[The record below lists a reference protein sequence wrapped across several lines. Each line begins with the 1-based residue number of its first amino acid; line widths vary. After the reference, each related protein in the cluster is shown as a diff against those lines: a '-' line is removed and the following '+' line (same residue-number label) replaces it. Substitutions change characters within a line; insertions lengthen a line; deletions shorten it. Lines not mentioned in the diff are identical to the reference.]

1 MHPARQFRVEDR
13 ETLLAFLREHPFVTI
28 AASVGGRP
36 MVAQAPVI
44 VRELDGELVIDFHLS
59 RGNILVPHLVQG
71 FRAVMLATGPDAY
84 ISPDGYVSADQAP
97 TWNYLSVEAEGSV
110 AVLNEA
116 ELIAQLDSLSEQEE
130 ARLLPKPLWTRHKM
144 APGKFEAMLRGI
156 IGGRLHVDRLEGTFK
171 LSQNKSDAD
180 RLGAAQALGAHPLAD
195 QMRRGAWASRPHS
208 PSD

>member
-1 MHPARQFRVEDR
+1 MHPAQPFRVGDR
-13 ETLLAFLREHPFVTI
+13 DTLLAFLRQHPFVTL

-36 MVAQAPVI
+36 MVAQAPVV
-44 VRELDGELVIDFHLS
+44 VREMHDELVIDFHLS
-59 RGNILVPHLVQG
+59 RGNILAPHLVQS

-84 ISPDGYVSADQAP
+84 ISPDGYESADQVP

-156 IGGRLHVDRLEGTFK
+156 IGGRLFVDRLEGTFK
-171 LSQNKSDAD
+171 LSQNKSAAD
-180 RLGAAQALGAHPLAD
+180 RLGAAKALGKHPLAKL
-195 QMRRGAWASRPHS
+195 MREVER
-208 PSD
+208 

>member
-1 MHPARQFRVEDR
+1 MHPARPFRVEDR
-13 ETLLAFLREHPFVTI
+13 DTLLAFLSEHPFVTL

-36 MVAQAPVI
+36 MVAQAPVV
-44 VRELDGELVIDFHLS
+44 VREMHDELVIDFHLS
-59 RGNILVPHLVQG
+59 RGNILAPHLVQG

-84 ISPDGYVSADQAP
+84 ISPDGYESADQVP

-156 IGGRLHVDRLEGTFK
+156 IGGRLFVDRLEGTFK
-171 LSQNKSDAD
+171 LSQNKSAAD
-180 RLGAAQALGAHPLAD
+180 RLGAAKGLGKHPLAKM
-195 QMRRGAWASRPHS
+195 MREVER
-208 PSD
+208 

>member
-1 MHPARQFRVEDR
+1 MHPAQPFRVEDR
-13 ETLLAFLREHPFVTI
+13 DTLLAFLREHPFVTL

-36 MVAQAPVI
+36 MVAQAPV
-44 VRELDGELVIDFHLS
+44 VAREMHDEMVIDFHLS
-59 RGNILVPHLVQG
+59 RGNILAPHLVQG

-84 ISPDGYVSADQAP
+84 ISPDGYESADQVP

-130 ARLLPKPLWTRHKM
+130 ARLAPKPLWTRHKM

-156 IGGRLHVDRLEGTFK
+156 IGGRLFVDRLEGTFK
-171 LSQNKSDAD
+171 LSQNKSAAD
-180 RLGAAQALGAHPLAD
+180 RLGAAKALGKHPLAKL
-195 QMRRGAWASRPHS
+195 MREVER
-208 PSD
+208 

>member
-1 MHPARQFRVEDR
+1 MHPARPFRGEDR
-13 ETLLAFLREHPFVTI
+13 DTLLAFLREHPFVTL

-36 MVAQAPVI
+36 MVAQAPIV
-44 VRELDGELVIDFHLS
+44 VREMHDELVIDFHLS
-59 RGNILVPHLVQG
+59 RGNILAPHLVQG

-84 ISPDGYVSADQAP
+84 VSPDWYESADQVP

-156 IGGRLHVDRLEGTFK
+156 IGGRLFVDRLEGTFK
-171 LSQNKSDAD
+171 LSQNKSEAD
-180 RLGAAQALGAHPLAD
+180 RLGAAKGLGEHPLAGLVGVT
-195 QMRRGAWASRPHS
+195 R
-208 PSD
+208 